1 MNWREIQK
9 KNNKLDGDLK
19 KIMPDI
25 EFQRLGNL
33 QVYLRGSQLSIS
45 DQEIVRNDLLNMV
58 YEGKKRQEALNDIIG
73 TDDKKLMDDII
84 QSAGEKAGILGNKQS
99 LLGALGGFG
108 YLMLIWSVPDM
119 VKGAMRT
126 SFPNWR
132 SDITLGNVLIFV
144 VILIGAIVIVNTI
157 SRGALNEGVN
167 EDRKQKIAVGASIA
181 AIIAVMVLSYTVPF
195 LKSAILQCHPL
206 VLTALGVCAIIIY
219 KTGGDK

>member
-99 LLGALGGFG
+99 LLGAIGGFG

-119 VKGAMRT
+119 VKEAMRT
-126 SFPNWR
+126 SFQNWR